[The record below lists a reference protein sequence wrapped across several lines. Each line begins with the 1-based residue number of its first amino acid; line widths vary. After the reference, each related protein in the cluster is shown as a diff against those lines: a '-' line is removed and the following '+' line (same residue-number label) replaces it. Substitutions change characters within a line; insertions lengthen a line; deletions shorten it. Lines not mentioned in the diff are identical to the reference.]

1 MQHHP
6 SCSNFFPF
14 SNVAADWKPHEAL
27 QFEYLNRA
35 AEWLS
40 LWGWMSRGLF
50 VLDSGQLLVRKEGPA
65 CKEHFFG
72 YSKKVDTSKWPLYF
86 YVNEEKGQICSTS
99 PIPHFP
105 KTSLQQLPSWM
116 CKGAFFSGSL
126 RYGDWTGWQSCST
139 SCGLGGPGIEKQW
152 MMMMTMMAAV
162 VMLVVLL
169 LVVVLV
175 MVIAD
180 SSLVIDDGDDDRD
193 VAAAH
198 DIFFKL
204 QRKIWSDLTANQQ
217 TLLMSW
223 VPVSLFQRPSRK
235 LQFLWEDVEF
245 ILYISKMT
253 HLLES
258 HQQDILSNFWWFIGQ
273 LLEALK
279 RESEWCGLSRVME
292 VHLAQARPKPGSWRS
307 WRSWVWSSF
316 GSSPKFLVLVE
327 ETLQTNW
334 AVAAEPCWLM
344 MSLGDYTKLYY
355 IPFI

>member
-1 MQHHP
+1 
-6 SCSNFFPF
+6 
-14 SNVAADWKPHEAL
+14 
-27 QFEYLNRA
+27 
-35 AEWLS
+35 
-40 LWGWMSRGLF
+40 MSRGLF

-139 SCGLGGPGIEKQW
+139 SCGLGGPGIENQW

-162 VMLVVLL
+162 VMLVVLVVLL

-180 SSLVIDDGDDDRD
+180 SSLVIDDGDDDED

-198 DIFFKL
+198 DIFFIATEDMI
-204 QRKIWSDLTANQQ
+204 RSDSQPTDSAHVVGSCFTVSE
-217 TLLMSW
+217 TLEKAA
-223 VPVSLFQRPSRK
+223 VSLRRCRIYSLVGVLHR
-235 LQFLWEDVEF
+235 EF
-245 ILYISKMT
+245 SDLYISKMT

-258 HQQDILSNFWWFIGQ
+258 HQQDILSNF
-273 LLEALK
+273 
-279 RESEWCGLSRVME
+279 
-292 VHLAQARPKPGSWRS
+292 
-307 WRSWVWSSF
+307 
-316 GSSPKFLVLVE
+316 
-327 ETLQTNW
+327 
-334 AVAAEPCWLM
+334 
-344 MSLGDYTKLYY
+344 
-355 IPFI
+355 